1 MYTFMMSSF
10 LALFSSILWGSA
22 DFFGGKLTKRYKSVA
37 VTAVSQ
43 SFGLLFGVL
52 VILLTSSWLAPNL
65 NWNGYLLPGV
75 LAGLMG
81 FGGLT
86 AFYAGLA
93 TGRMGVVSPIS
104 SLSVFIPLAIAI
116 FDGEKPSQTQ
126 VIGMAIALV
135 GGFCA
140 SGPEIRGGVS
150 AKPLIFATIAA
161 FGFGGA
167 ITFIAKG
174 SQISPIMTM
183 TTMRFT
189 TFLIAIALF
198 AKYKTTGGFTKRDLP
213 ILIGIGG
220 ADFFGNLLLGIATT
234 KGLVSLA
241 VVLGSLFPIV
251 TALLAFKF
259 LHERLH
265 KLQYLGIFLAITG
278 VAVLSVG

>member
-1 MYTFMMSSF
+1 MVSLSSF
-10 LALFSSILWGSA
+10 LALFSSILWGTA
-22 DFFGGKLTKRYKSVA
+22 DFFGGNLTKKYKAVA

-43 SFGLLFGVL
+43 SFGLLVGVV
-52 VILLTSSWLAPNL
+52 VIILSSSWLAPNL
-65 NWNGYLLPGV
+65 SWNGYVIPAI

-104 SLSVFIPLAIAI
+104 SLSVLIPLTVA
-116 FDGEKPSQTQ
+116 FVGGEKPSAIQIT
-126 VIGMAIALV
+126 GMAVALL

-140 SGPEIRGGVS
+140 SGPEIRGGLS

-174 SQISPIMTM
+174 SEVSPIMTM
-183 TTMRFT
+183 TTMRLT
-189 TFLIAIALF
+189 TFVIALMLF
-198 AKYKTTGGFTKRDLP
+198 ARFKTTGGFSKKDLP
-213 ILIGIGG
+213 ILFGIGA

-241 VVLGSLFPIV
+241 VVMGSLFPIV
-251 TALLAFKF
+251 TALLAFKL

-265 KLQYLGIFLAITG
+265 KLQYLGIFFAISG
-278 VAVLSVG
+278 VAILSVG

>member
-1 MYTFMMSSF
+1 MSAF
-10 LALFSSILWGSA
+10 LALFSSLLWGAA
-22 DFFGGKLTKRYKSVA
+22 DFLGGNLTKKYKAVA

-52 VILLTSSWLAPNL
+52 VIIFSSSWLAPTL
-65 NWNGYLLPGV
+65 SWDGYVIPGV

-104 SLSVFIPLAIAI
+104 SLSVFIPLTVAIVG
-116 FDGEKPSQTQ
+116 GEKPTNIQM
-126 VIGMAIALV
+126 IGMAIALL

-140 SGPEIRGGVS
+140 SGPEIRGGLS
-150 AKPLIFATIAA
+150 AKPLVFATIAA

-167 ITFIAKG
+167 ITLIAKG
-174 SQISPIMTM
+174 SQTSAIMTM

-189 TFLIAIALF
+189 TFIVALILLARF
-198 AKYKTTGGFTKRDLP
+198 RTFGGFSKRDLP
-213 ILIGIGG
+213 ILVLIGG
-220 ADFFGNLLLGIATT
+220 ADFFGNLLLGVATT

-265 KLQYLGIFLAITG
+265 KVQYLGVVLAISG
-278 VAVLSVG
+278 VVILSLG

>member
-1 MYTFMMSSF
+1 
-10 LALFSSILWGSA
+10 LFSSLLWGSA
-22 DFFGGKLTKRYKSVA
+22 DFLGGNLTKKYKAVA

-52 VILLTSSWLAPNL
+52 VIVFTSSWLAPNL
-65 NWNGYLLPGV
+65 RWDGYVIPGV
-75 LAGLMG
+75 LAGLLG

-104 SLSVFIPLAIAI
+104 SLSVLIPLAIAI
-116 FDGEKPSQTQ
+116 FGGEKPNNIQI
-126 VIGMAIALV
+126 IGMVVALT
-135 GGFCA
+135 GAFCA

-150 AKPLIFATIAA
+150 AKPLIFAIIAA

-167 ITFIAKG
+167 ITLIAKG
-174 SQISPIMTM
+174 SQTSPIMTM

-189 TFLIAIALF
+189 TFVVALILLARYRTF
-198 AKYKTTGGFTKRDLP
+198 GGFAKRDLP
-213 ILIGIGG
+213 ILIIIGG

-251 TALLAFKF
+251 TVLLAFKF

-265 KLQYLGIFLAITG
+265 KVQYLGVVLAISG
-278 VAVLSVG
+278 VVILSLG

>member
-1 MYTFMMSSF
+1 MSAF
-10 LALFSSILWGSA
+10 LALFSSLLWGAA
-22 DFFGGKLTKRYKSVA
+22 DFLGGNLTKKYKAVA

-43 SFGLLFGVL
+43 SFGLLFGIL
-52 VILLTSSWLAPNL
+52 VVVSTSSWLAPNL
-65 NWNGYLLPGV
+65 NWDGYLIPGV
-75 LAGLMG
+75 LAGLLG
-81 FGGLT
+81 FGGLI

-116 FDGEKPSQTQ
+116 FGGEKLT
-126 VIGMAIALV
+126 VIQIIGIVTALL

-140 SGPEIRGGVS
+140 SGPEIRGGVP

-167 ITFIAKG
+167 ITLIAKG
-174 SQISPIMTM
+174 SQTSALMTM

-189 TFLIAIALF
+189 TFVVALILLAKYRTFGGF
-198 AKYKTTGGFTKRDLP
+198 AKKDLP
-213 ILIGIGG
+213 ILVIIGA
-220 ADFFGNLLLGIATT
+220 ADFFGNLLLGVATT

-251 TALLAFKF
+251 TTLLAFKF

-265 KLQYLGIFLAITG
+265 KVQYLGVALAITG
-278 VAVLSVG
+278 VVVLSLG

>member
-1 MYTFMMSSF
+1 MSAF
-10 LALFSSILWGSA
+10 LALFSSLLWGSA
-22 DFFGGKLTKRYKSVA
+22 DFLGGNLTKKYKAVA

-43 SFGLLFGVL
+43 SFGLLFGIL
-52 VILLTSSWLAPNL
+52 VILVTSSWLAPTL
-65 NWNGYLLPGV
+65 SWDGYVILGV
-75 LAGLMG
+75 LAGLLG

-104 SLSVFIPLAIAI
+104 SLSVLIPLAIAI
-116 FDGEKPSQTQ
+116 FGGEKPNTIQIT
-126 VIGMAIALV
+126 GMCVALL
-135 GGFCA
+135 GAFCA

-167 ITFIAKG
+167 ITLIAKG
-174 SQISPIMTM
+174 SQTSPIMTM

-189 TFLIAIALF
+189 TFIVALVLLAKYRTFGGF
-198 AKYKTTGGFTKRDLP
+198 AKKDLP
-213 ILIGIGG
+213 ILIIIGA

-251 TALLAFKF
+251 TVLLAFKF

-265 KLQYLGIFLAITG
+265 KVQYLGIALAISG
-278 VAVLSVG
+278 VVILSLG

>member
-1 MYTFMMSSF
+1 MSAF
-10 LALFSSILWGSA
+10 LALFSSLLWGSA
-22 DFFGGKLTKRYKSVA
+22 DFLGGNLTKKYKAVA

-52 VILLTSSWLAPNL
+52 VIVFTSSWLAPNL
-65 NWNGYLLPGV
+65 RWDGYVIPGV
-75 LAGLMG
+75 LAGLLG

-104 SLSVFIPLAIAI
+104 SLSVLIPLAIAI
-116 FDGEKPSQTQ
+116 FGGEKPNNIQI
-126 VIGMAIALV
+126 IGMVVALT
-135 GGFCA
+135 GAFCA

-150 AKPLIFATIAA
+150 AKPLIFAIIAA

-167 ITFIAKG
+167 ITLIAKG
-174 SQISPIMTM
+174 SQTSPIMTM

-189 TFLIAIALF
+189 TFVVALILLARYRTF
-198 AKYKTTGGFTKRDLP
+198 GGFAKRDLP
-213 ILIGIGG
+213 ILIIIGG

-251 TALLAFKF
+251 TVLLAFKF

-265 KLQYLGIFLAITG
+265 KVQYLGVVLAISG
-278 VAVLSVG
+278 VVILSLG

>member
-1 MYTFMMSSF
+1 MSAF
-10 LALFSSILWGSA
+10 LALFSSLLWGGA
-22 DFFGGKLTKRYKSVA
+22 DFLAGNLTKKYKAVA
-37 VTAVSQ
+37 VAALSQ
-43 SFGLLFGVL
+43 SFGLLCGVL
-52 VILLTSSWLAPNL
+52 VILFSSSWLAPNL
-65 NWNGYLLPGV
+65 SWDGYLIPGV

-81 FGGLT
+81 FAGLI

-104 SLSVFIPLAIAI
+104 SLSVFIPLGVAI
-116 FDGEKPSQTQ
+116 FGGEKLATIQ
-126 VIGMAIALV
+126 VIGICVALL

-174 SQISPIMTM
+174 SQTSAIMTM

-189 TFLIAIALF
+189 TFIVALVLLARYRTLGGF
-198 AKYKTTGGFTKRDLP
+198 AKKDLP
-213 ILIGIGG
+213 ILIIIGA
-220 ADFFGNLLLGIATT
+220 ADFFGNLLLGVATT

-265 KLQYLGIFLAITG
+265 KMQYLGVALAISG
-278 VAVLSVG
+278 VVILSLG

>member
-1 MYTFMMSSF
+1 MVSLSSF
-10 LALFSSILWGSA
+10 LALFSSILWGTA
-22 DFFGGKLTKRYKSVA
+22 DFFGGNLTKKYKAVA

-43 SFGLLFGVL
+43 SFGLLVGVV
-52 VILLTSSWLAPNL
+52 VIVLSSSWLAPNL
-65 NWNGYLLPGV
+65 SWNGYVIPAI

-104 SLSVFIPLAIAI
+104 SLSVLIPLTVA
-116 FDGEKPSQTQ
+116 FVGGEKPSAIQIT
-126 VIGMAIALV
+126 GMAVALL

-140 SGPEIRGGVS
+140 SGPEIRGGLF

-174 SQISPIMTM
+174 SEVSPIMTM
-183 TTMRFT
+183 TTMRLT
-189 TFLIAIALF
+189 TFVIALMLF
-198 AKYKTTGGFTKRDLP
+198 ARFKTTGGFSKKDLS
-213 ILIGIGG
+213 ILFGIGA

-241 VVLGSLFPIV
+241 VVMGSLFPIV
-251 TALLAFKF
+251 TALLAFKL

-265 KLQYLGIFLAITG
+265 KLQYLGIFFAISG
-278 VAVLSVG
+278 VAILSVG

>member
-1 MYTFMMSSF
+1 MSAF
-10 LALFSSILWGSA
+10 LALFSSLLWGSA
-22 DFFGGKLTKRYKSVA
+22 DFLGGTLTKKYKAVA

-43 SFGLLFGVL
+43 SFGLLFGIL
-52 VILLTSSWLAPNL
+52 VIVSTSSWLAPNL
-65 NWNGYLLPGV
+65 SWDGYVIPGV
-75 LAGLMG
+75 LAGLLG

-104 SLSVFIPLAIAI
+104 SLSVLIPLAIAI
-116 FDGEKPSQTQ
+116 FGGEQPNTLQI
-126 VIGMAIALV
+126 IGMVVALI
-135 GGFCA
+135 GAFCA

-150 AKPLIFATIAA
+150 AKPLIFAVIAA
-161 FGFGGA
+161 IGFGGA
-167 ITFIAKG
+167 ITLIAKG
-174 SQISPIMTM
+174 SQSSPIMTM

-189 TFLIAIALF
+189 TFIIALILLLRYRSF
-198 AKYKTTGGFTKRDLP
+198 GGFTKKDLP
-213 ILIGIGG
+213 ILILIGG

-251 TALLAFKF
+251 TVLLAFKF

-265 KLQYLGIFLAITG
+265 KVQFLGVVLAISG
-278 VAVLSVG
+278 VVILSLG

>member
-1 MYTFMMSSF
+1 MVSLSSF
-10 LALFSSILWGSA
+10 LALFSSILWGTA
-22 DFFGGKLTKRYKSVA
+22 DFFGGNLTKKYKAVA

-43 SFGLLFGVL
+43 SFGLLVGVV
-52 VILLTSSWLAPNL
+52 VIVLSSSWLAPNL
-65 NWNGYLLPGV
+65 SWNGYVVPAI

-104 SLSVFIPLAIAI
+104 SLSVLIPLTVA
-116 FDGEKPSQTQ
+116 FVGGEKPSAIQIT
-126 VIGMAIALV
+126 GMAVALL

-140 SGPEIRGGVS
+140 SGPEIRGGLS

-174 SQISPIMTM
+174 SEVSPIMTM
-183 TTMRFT
+183 TTMRLT
-189 TFLIAIALF
+189 TFVIALMLF
-198 AKYKTTGGFTKRDLP
+198 ARFKTTGGFSKKDLP
-213 ILIGIGG
+213 ILFGIGA

-241 VVLGSLFPIV
+241 VVMGSLFPIV
-251 TALLAFKF
+251 TALLAFKL

-265 KLQYLGIFLAITG
+265 KLQYLGIFFAISG
-278 VAVLSVG
+278 VAILSVG

>member
-1 MYTFMMSSF
+1 MSAF
-10 LALFSSILWGSA
+10 LALFSSLLWGSA
-22 DFFGGKLTKRYKSVA
+22 DFLGGNLTKKYKAVA

-52 VILLTSSWLAPNL
+52 VIVFTSSWLAPNL
-65 NWNGYLLPGV
+65 RWDGYVIPGV
-75 LAGLMG
+75 LAGLLG

-104 SLSVFIPLAIAI
+104 SLSVLIPLAIAI
-116 FDGEKPSQTQ
+116 FGGEKPNNIQI
-126 VIGMAIALV
+126 IGMVVALT
-135 GGFCA
+135 GAFCA

-150 AKPLIFATIAA
+150 AKPLIFAIIAA
-161 FGFGGA
+161 IGFGGA
-167 ITFIAKG
+167 ITLIAKG
-174 SQISPIMTM
+174 SQSSPIMTM

-189 TFLIAIALF
+189 TFVVALILLARYRTF
-198 AKYKTTGGFTKRDLP
+198 GGFAKRDLP
-213 ILIGIGG
+213 ILIIIGG

-251 TALLAFKF
+251 TVLLAFKF

-265 KLQYLGIFLAITG
+265 KVQYLGVVLAISG
-278 VAVLSVG
+278 VVILSLG

>member
-1 MYTFMMSSF
+1 MSAF
-10 LALFSSILWGSA
+10 LALFSSLLWGGA
-22 DFFGGKLTKRYKSVA
+22 DFLAGNLTKKYKAVA
-37 VTAVSQ
+37 VAAVSQ
-43 SFGLLFGVL
+43 SFGLLCGVL
-52 VILLTSSWLAPNL
+52 VILVSSSWLAPNL
-65 NWNGYLLPGV
+65 SWDGYLIPGV

-81 FGGLT
+81 FAGLI

-104 SLSVFIPLAIAI
+104 SLSVFIPLGVAI
-116 FDGEKPSQTQ
+116 FGGEKLTAIQI
-126 VIGMAIALV
+126 IGICVALL

-167 ITFIAKG
+167 ITLIAKG
-174 SQISPIMTM
+174 SQTSAIMTM
-183 TTMRFT
+183 TTMRCT
-189 TFLIAIALF
+189 TFIVALLLLARF
-198 AKYKTTGGFTKRDLP
+198 RTFGGFTKKDLP
-213 ILIGIGG
+213 ILMVIGA
-220 ADFFGNLLLGIATT
+220 ADFFGNLLLGVATT

-265 KLQYLGIFLAITG
+265 KVQYLGVALAISG
-278 VAVLSVG
+278 VVILSLG